1 MNEIP
6 YMNEI
11 PSYKGFNKDLQCRSF
26 QYEVGK
32 EYEQEGEI
40 KCCEKGFHAC
50 KFPTDVFGYY
60 PPIDDNRYCIVT
72 QSGDISEN
80 NNAIDS
86 KVASSKIFIKSE
98 VSAEQL
104 IAFGINYILN
114 NIRYSIQTTDI
125 YCCIGSRNTS
135 ITNDIYNCAAINT
148 GSYSA
153 AINNK
158 MNSIT
163 GCTNEHSVVINKGSL
178 SIVGTTEDNSII
190 NNTNE
195 GDSSICGST
204 GSNSVIK
211 NNSDRT
217 ITVSNGAYS
226 YIINNG
232 YKSIAVGSGMSS
244 CVKTTENYSTA
255 IGTNFQSHVEA
266 GNHSVAICT
275 GMYSTAK
282 VTGIESIAIAINK
295 SSYAAGDLGDWIVL
309 TEYECVINS
318 IKEVKA
324 FKVDGEKV
332 KPNTFYKL
340 VDGEPVEIN

>member
-40 KCCEKGFHAC
+40 KCCENGFHAC
-50 KFPTDVFGYY
+50 RFPTDVFLYY

-72 QSGDISEN
+72 QSGDIAEN
-80 NNAIDS
+80 NNAMDP

-104 IAFGINYILN
+104 VEFSIDYILN

-125 YCCIGSRNTS
+125 YCCIESRNTS

-158 MNSIT
+158 MNSIA
-163 GCTNEHSVVINKGSL
+163 GCTNKHSVVINNGPL
-178 SIVGTTEDNSII
+178 SVVGITEDNSII
-190 NNTNE
+190 TNTKE

-204 GSNSVIK
+204 GNNSVIK

-217 ITVSNGAYS
+217 ILVNIGSYS
-226 YIINNG
+226 TIINNG
-232 YKSIAVGSGMSS
+232 YNSS
-244 CVKTTENYSTA
+244 AISNGVCTYIKTTEDYSTA
-255 IGTNFQSHVEA
+255 VGAGSQSHVEV
-266 GNHSVAICT
+266 GNLSVAIST
-275 GMYSTAK
+275 GMYSTARA
-282 VTGIESIAIAINK
+282 TGKESIAIATGNC
-295 SSYAAGDLGDWIVL
+295 SRAAGNLGDWIVL
-309 TEYECVINS
+309 TEYEGIVNF

>member
-1 MNEIP
+1 MKNIL
-6 YMNEI
+6 
-11 PSYKGFNKDLQCRSF
+11 SFKGFNKDLKCKDF
-26 QYEVGK
+26 QYKIGRKYV
-32 EYEQEGEI
+32 QEGEI

-125 YCCIGSRNTS
+125 YCCIGNGNTS

-158 MNSIT
+158 INSIA
-163 GCTNEHSVVINKGSL
+163 GCTNKHSVVINKGSL

-211 NNSDRT
+211 NNSNRT
-217 ITVSNGAYS
+217 ITVSTGPYS
-226 YIINNG
+226 TIINNG
-232 YKSIAVGSGMSS
+232 YNSS
-244 CVKTTENYSTA
+244 AIGNGVYTYIKTAENYSTA
-255 IGTNFQSHVEA
+255 VSTGSQSHVEV
-266 GNHSVAICT
+266 GNLSVAIST
-275 GMYSTAK
+275 GMYSTARA
-282 VTGIESIAIAINK
+282 TGKESIAIATGNH
-295 SSYAAGDLGDWIVL
+295 SGAAGNLGDWIVL